1 MSSGSL
7 RPPVGAREI
16 REFLEALGREF
27 HGCAQV
33 YLVGG
38 ATLVYEGLRPTTL
51 DIDLSL
57 AVDSAQHG
65 RLIEAIRSLKQRL
78 QLIIEEASPADFI
91 PLPSGAQDR
100 RIWIGKFGD
109 VDAFHFDSYSFAL
122 GKIDRGQEK
131 DFEDV
136 DGLLDAGRIEL
147 ERLRQYYEEILPRCG
162 RESLRQDP
170 DRLRRHFEALEAR
183 RRTRQGDTPLSH
195 ES

>member
-27 HGCAQV
+27 HGRAQV

-51 DIDLSL
+51 DIDLSFE
-57 AVDSAQHG
+57 VDPALHG
-65 RLIEAIRSLKQRL
+65 RLIDAVRALKDRL
-78 QLIIEEASPADFI
+78 QLNIEEASPADFI
-91 PLPSGAQDR
+91 PLPAGAQDR

-109 VDAFHFDSYSFAL
+109 VDAFHFDLYSVSL
-122 GKIDRGQEK
+122 GKLDRGQEK

-136 DGLLDAGRIEL
+136 EGLLDSGRIEFDH
-147 ERLRQYYEEILPRCG
+147 LRRYYEEVLPRCG
-162 RESLRQDP
+162 SESLRQDP

-183 RRTRQGDTPLSH
+183 RKGS
-195 ES
+195 